1 MVKPMA
7 ARTVLRYNPLTLMK
21 RLGMKQ
27 IAALLTMTVGL
38 AGCGSGP
45 ALFTSDGR
53 PTQRVMCGAQ
63 DSAWQDCFA
72 QAQAQCGGHDYD
84 VVSRSSDGAPRS
96 ILIACR

>member
-1 MVKPMA
+1 MAKPVA
-7 ARTVLRYNPLTLMK
+7 ARAVLRYNPLTLMT

-27 IAALLTMTVGL
+27 IAALLTMTLWL
-38 AGCGSGP
+38 AGCSSGP
-45 ALFTSDGR
+45 PLFTSDGR
-53 PTQRVMCGAQ
+53 ATQRVVCGAQ

-72 QAQAQCGGHDYD
+72 QAHAQCGGRDYD